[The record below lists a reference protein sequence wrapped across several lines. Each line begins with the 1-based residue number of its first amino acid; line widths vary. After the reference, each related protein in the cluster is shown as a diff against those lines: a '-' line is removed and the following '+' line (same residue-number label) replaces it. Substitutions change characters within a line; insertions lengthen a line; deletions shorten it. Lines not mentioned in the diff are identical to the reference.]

1 MDINLKLITEHDLSP
16 DEYTYL
22 YIVHKEAYKLLDK
35 VKFSDIRQG
44 LIDKGWL
51 VEGELD
57 LVSGKFERLFVS
69 DIDEMF
75 AELLSTYPNRVKT
88 SSGNVRVLSGKDP
101 DATSN
106 KKAKRRYE
114 RIVKNKPHIH
124 TKVMQGLRNQ
134 LKVTELQYMQN
145 IETWLNNYTWEK
157 YEDIDEDGKSERRIT
172 RKL

>member
-22 YIVHKEAYKLLDK
+22 YIVHKEAYKLLEK

-75 AELLSTYPNRVKT
+75 A
-88 SSGNVRVLSGKDP
+88 
-101 DATSN
+101 
-106 KKAKRRYE
+106 
-114 RIVKNKPHIH
+114 
-124 TKVMQGLRNQ
+124 
-134 LKVTELQYMQN
+134 
-145 IETWLNNYTWEK
+145 
-157 YEDIDEDGKSERRIT
+157 RIT
-172 RKL
+172 FYLS